1 MRNEIDPKR
10 IVQKYLGIKF
20 KDGGRSIHDGFDCFG
35 LMQAI
40 AREQGILV
48 PDYHYETSVAAA
60 VWAKNFYK
68 HVKEIDMAAVK
79 PGDLVIFM
87 PVTKPGIH
95 IGTMLNS
102 QEFIHCTDIN
112 GVVVYKLTHI
122 LYSSRIKGFYR
133 FKETAYVNI

>member
-1 MRNEIDPKR
+1 MRTELDPKQ

-20 KDGGRSIHDGFDCFG
+20 IDGGRSIRNGFDCFG

-40 AREQGILV
+40 ARERGVLV

-60 VWAKNFYK
+60 VWAENFYK
-68 HVKEIDMAAVK
+68 HVKEIDRVAVRL
-79 PGDLVIFM
+79 GDLVTFI
-87 PVTKPGIH
+87 PITKPGIH

-102 QEFIHCTDIN
+102 QEFIHCTDID
-112 GVVVYKLTHI
+112 GVVVYKLTHPI
-122 LYSSRIKGFYR
+122 YSLRVKGFFR